1 MPKKTTLKGQFLR
14 TSLAMLVLSLLIGVA
29 VMVAV
34 MIFFTVRVPDGEKFL
49 MESLS
54 FLFGKQTIGPSRM
67 VPVLVLAGVLLCL
80 MMTGVCILLTSRLT
94 GRITATLKT
103 LRQAADN
110 LRDGE
115 LDFQILSCDE
125 RELDE
130 LSHSLESVR
139 QRLKAT
145 AVADNLRDGELDFQI
160 LSCDERELDELSHSL
175 ESVRQRLKATAVAEA
190 AAQEE
195 RGLLMAN
202 LSHDLRTPITAIKG
216 YVEGIQDGIANTPEK
231 QRHYLEIV
239 YNKSVILER
248 LVRNMSDFS
257 EYELGRMQYHFEYV
271 EMGPFLRDLAE
282 EYQVDVQ
289 QNGMTFTAQIPQG
302 HYVVTA
308 DRSKLKRVLDN
319 LVSNAI
325 KYGRAGGA
333 IALTAEEYERGLVIQ
348 VSDNGKG
355 ISAQALRHVFDSF
368 FREDSARTS
377 SVPGSGLGL
386 AICRSIVD
394 SHHGKIWLT
403 SDEGEGTRAFLYLP
417 LQKEEGLL

>member
-1 MPKKTTLKGQFLR
+1 MPKKTTLRGQFLR
-14 TSLAMLVLSLLIGVA
+14 TSLEMLGLSLLIGLGLMAA
-29 VMVAV
+29 VMTCFVL
-34 MIFFTVRVPDGEKFL
+34 RVPDGGQFL
-49 MESLS
+49 ADS
-54 FLFGKQTIGPSRM
+54 FSFVFGKETMGPSGM
-67 VPVLVLAGVLLCL
+67 VPFLILAGVLLCL
-80 MMTGVCILLTSRLT
+80 LVAGVCILLTSRLT
-94 GRITATLKT
+94 GKITATLKT

-110 LRDGE
+110 LRDGD
-115 LDFQILSCDE
+115 LDFQILSCDQ

-130 LSHSLESVR
+130 LSQSLESVR
-139 QRLKAT
+139 QRLKA
-145 AVADNLRDGELDFQI
+145 A
-160 LSCDERELDELSHSL
+160 
-175 ESVRQRLKATAVAEA
+175 AVAEA
-190 AAQEE
+190 AAQDE

-231 QRHYLEIV
+231 QAHYLQII
-239 YNKSVILER
+239 YNKSVVLEK

-271 EMGPFLRDLAE
+271 DMGPFLRDLGK
-282 EYQVDVQ
+282 EYRDDVE
-289 QNGMTFTAQIPQG
+289 QNGLSLVCQIPTG

-308 DRSKLKRVLDN
+308 DRGKLKRVLDN
-319 LVSNAI
+319 LISNAI
-325 KYGRAGGA
+325 KYSRPQGS

-355 ISAQALRHVFDSF
+355 IGTQALRHVFDSF
-368 FREDSARTS
+368 FREDAARTS

-403 SDEGEGTRAFLYLP
+403 SEEGEGTRAFIYLP

>member
-1 MPKKTTLKGQFLR
+1 MPKKTTLRGQFLR
-14 TSLAMLVLSLLIGVA
+14 TSLEMLGLSLLIGLGLMAA
-29 VMVAV
+29 VMTCFVL
-34 MIFFTVRVPDGEKFL
+34 RVPNGGQFL
-49 MESLS
+49 ADS
-54 FLFGKQTIGPSRM
+54 FSFVFGKETMGPSGM
-67 VPVLVLAGVLLCL
+67 VPFLILAGVLLCL
-80 MMTGVCILLTSRLT
+80 LVAGVCILLTSRLT
-94 GRITATLKT
+94 GKITATLKT

-110 LRDGE
+110 LRDGD
-115 LDFQILSCDE
+115 LDFQILSCDQ

-130 LSHSLESVR
+130 LSQSLESVR
-139 QRLKAT
+139 QRLKA
-145 AVADNLRDGELDFQI
+145 A
-160 LSCDERELDELSHSL
+160 
-175 ESVRQRLKATAVAEA
+175 AVAEA
-190 AAQEE
+190 AAQDE

-231 QRHYLEIV
+231 QAHYLQII
-239 YNKSVILER
+239 YNKSVVLEK

-271 EMGPFLRDLAE
+271 DMGPFLRDLGE
-282 EYQVDVQ
+282 EYRDDVE
-289 QNGMTFTAQIPQG
+289 QNGLSLVCQIPTG

-308 DRSKLKRVLDN
+308 DRGKLKRVLDN
-319 LVSNAI
+319 LISNAI
-325 KYGRAGGA
+325 KYSRPQGS

-355 ISAQALRHVFDSF
+355 IGTQALRHVFDSF
-368 FREDSARTS
+368 FREDAARTS

-403 SDEGEGTRAFLYLP
+403 SEEGEGTRAFIYLP

>member
-1 MPKKTTLKGQFLR
+1 M
-14 TSLAMLVLSLLIGVA
+14 
-29 VMVAV
+29 
-34 MIFFTVRVPDGEKFL
+34 
-49 MESLS
+49 
-54 FLFGKQTIGPSRM
+54 
-67 VPVLVLAGVLLCL
+67 
-80 MMTGVCILLTSRLT
+80 
-94 GRITATLKT
+94 
-103 LRQAADN
+103 
-110 LRDGE
+110 
-115 LDFQILSCDE
+115 
-125 RELDE
+125 
-130 LSHSLESVR
+130 
-139 QRLKAT
+139 
-145 AVADNLRDGELDFQI
+145 
-160 LSCDERELDELSHSL
+160 
-175 ESVRQRLKATAVAEA
+175 AEA

-394 SHHGKIWLT
+394 RHHGKIWLT
-403 SDEGEGTRAFLYLP
+403 SEEGEGTRAFLYLP

>member
-1 MPKKTTLKGQFLR
+1 MPKKTTLRGQFLR
-14 TSLAMLVLSLLIGVA
+14 TSLEMLGLSLLIGLGLMAA
-29 VMVAV
+29 VMTCFVLS
-34 MIFFTVRVPDGEKFL
+34 VPDGGQFL
-49 MESLS
+49 ADS
-54 FLFGKQTIGPSRM
+54 FSFVFGKETMGPSGM
-67 VPVLVLAGVLLCL
+67 VPFLILAGVLLCL
-80 MMTGVCILLTSRLT
+80 LVAGVCILLTSRLT
-94 GRITATLKT
+94 GKITATLKT

-110 LRDGE
+110 LRDGD
-115 LDFQILSCDE
+115 LDFQILSCDQ

-130 LSHSLESVR
+130 LSQSLESVR
-139 QRLKAT
+139 QRLKA
-145 AVADNLRDGELDFQI
+145 A
-160 LSCDERELDELSHSL
+160 
-175 ESVRQRLKATAVAEA
+175 AVAEA
-190 AAQEE
+190 AAQDE

-231 QRHYLEIV
+231 QAHYLQII
-239 YNKSVILER
+239 YNKSVVLEK

-271 EMGPFLRDLAE
+271 DMGPFLRDLGE
-282 EYQVDVQ
+282 EYRDDVE
-289 QNGMTFTAQIPQG
+289 QNGLSLVCQIPTG

-308 DRSKLKRVLDN
+308 DRGKLKRVLDN
-319 LVSNAI
+319 LISNAI
-325 KYGRAGGA
+325 KYSRPQGS

-355 ISAQALRHVFDSF
+355 IGTQALRHVFDSF
-368 FREDSARTS
+368 FREDAARTS

-403 SDEGEGTRAFLYLP
+403 SEEGEGTRAFIYLP

>member
-1 MPKKTTLKGQFLR
+1 MPKKTTLRGQFLR
-14 TSLAMLVLSLLIGVA
+14 TSLEMLGLSLLIGLGLMAA
-29 VMVAV
+29 VMTCFVL
-34 MIFFTVRVPDGEKFL
+34 RVPDGGQFL
-49 MESLS
+49 ADS
-54 FLFGKQTIGPSRM
+54 FSFVFGKETMGPSGM
-67 VPVLVLAGVLLCL
+67 VPFLILAGVLLCL
-80 MMTGVCILLTSRLT
+80 LVAGVCILLTSRLT
-94 GRITATLKT
+94 GKITATLKT

-110 LRDGE
+110 LRDGD
-115 LDFQILSCDE
+115 LDFQILSCDQ

-130 LSHSLESVR
+130 LSQSLESVR
-139 QRLKAT
+139 QRLKA
-145 AVADNLRDGELDFQI
+145 A
-160 LSCDERELDELSHSL
+160 
-175 ESVRQRLKATAVAEA
+175 AVAEA
-190 AAQEE
+190 AAQDE

-231 QRHYLEIV
+231 QAHYLQII
-239 YNKSVILER
+239 YNKSVVLEK

-271 EMGPFLRDLAE
+271 DMGPFLRDLGE
-282 EYQVDVQ
+282 EYRDDVE
-289 QNGMTFTAQIPQG
+289 QNGLSLVCQIPTG

-308 DRSKLKRVLDN
+308 DRGKLKRVLDN
-319 LVSNAI
+319 LISNAI
-325 KYGRAGGA
+325 KYSRPKGS

-355 ISAQALRHVFDSF
+355 IGTQALRHVFDSF
-368 FREDSARTS
+368 FREDAARTS

-403 SDEGEGTRAFLYLP
+403 SEEGEGTRAFIYLP